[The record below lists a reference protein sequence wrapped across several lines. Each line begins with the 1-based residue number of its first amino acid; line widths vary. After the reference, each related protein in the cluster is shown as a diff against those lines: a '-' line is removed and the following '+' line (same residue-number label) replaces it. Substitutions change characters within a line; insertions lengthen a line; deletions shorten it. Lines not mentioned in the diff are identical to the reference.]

1 MTSFFVSLDGID
13 GCGKSTQIALLKQW
27 IESQGKQVLHVRDPG
42 GTKLGEA
49 LRDILLHRK
58 EIPLASTAE
67 MLLYMASRAQLVKEC
82 IEPALAEGR
91 VVISDRYL
99 LANVV
104 YQSCAGVP
112 AESIWQVGRIATGGR
127 MPDLTV
133 VLDLDPE
140 IAYGRMQGEHDRLES
155 RGLDYMRAVREG
167 FLNQSK
173 MLGDSVRV
181 IDANQSID
189 AIHQQIVAHVGKLSG
204 LI

>member
-1 MTSFFVSLDGID
+1 MASFFVSLDGVD
-13 GCGKSTQIALLKQW
+13 GCGKSTQIGLLKQW
-27 IESQGKQVLHVRDPG
+27 LESQGNSVLLVRDPG

-67 MLLYMASRAQLVKEC
+67 MLLYMASRAQLVSEC

-104 YQSCAGVP
+104 YQSCAGV
-112 AESIWQVGRIATGGR
+112 ATESIWQVGRIATGDR
-127 MPDLTV
+127 MPDLTF

-140 IAYGRMQGEHDRLES
+140 IAYQRMKGEHDRLES
-155 RGLDYMRAVREG
+155 RGLEYMNRVRTG
-167 FLNQSK
+167 FLAQSQR
-173 MLGDSVRV
+173 LGDRV
-181 IDANQSID
+181 KLIDATQSIE
-189 AIHQQIVAHVGKLSG
+189 AIHQQIIGELKNHLAR
-204 LI
+204 